1 MYLYTYVCAHVYV
14 CMCVCVCVYRIRTL
28 FKGHKQH
35 CCRVLCDVKP
45 QCDYRQALV

>member
-1 MYLYTYVCAHVYV
+1 MYVH
-14 CMCVCVCVYRIRTL
+14 MCVCVCMYRIRTL

-35 CCRVLCDVKP
+35 SCCVLCDVKP